1 MVLPA
6 HCALR
11 LPWTIMLLPAKGV
24 VMWFFATTNYVTF
37 LPSSVGKLI
46 WVSRWKWVAMSPPIT
61 ATPIQLTSLV
71 SNWVSSF

>member
-24 VMWFFATTNYVTF
+24 VMWFFATTNYVMF
-37 LPSSVGKLI
+37 LQSPVGKLI
-46 WVSRWKWVAMSPPIT
+46 WVSRWKWVATSPPIT
-61 ATPIQLTSLV
+61 ASLVQLTSLV
-71 SNWVSSF
+71 PNWVSSF